1 VLCFQKR
8 MKIPII
14 IWNRIKYQKVCNRK
28 INKMINNKLLFE
40 VYMIVRLLIFI
51 TFIIIA
57 GIIVSR
63 LFLKIDL
70 IPSIFSN
77 KSKDSLII
85 LNWIM
90 VFFILIDEKVKPAY
104 IEFKIIEDE
113 IIIKTYNPHSNRW
126 ESPFALF
133 GYKRRI
139 KELKMNREEYNNY
152 WLTIGRFGLKKEL
165 KLQKIN
171 NDGVYESSNINISL
185 LGQQKYTNLILAIDR
200 LRSKICL
207 N

>member
-1 VLCFQKR
+1 

-77 KSKDSLII
+77 ESKNSLII

-171 NDGVYESSNINISL
+171 NDVVYESSNINISL

>member
-1 VLCFQKR
+1 
-8 MKIPII
+8 MKFPII
-14 IWNRIKYQKVCNRK
+14 IWNRIKYQNVCNRK
-28 INKMINNKLLFE
+28 INEMINNKLLFE
-40 VYMIVRLLIFI
+40 VYMTVRLLIFI

-70 IPSIFSN
+70 IPSVFSN
-77 KSKDSLII
+77 ESKDSLII
-85 LNWIM
+85 FNWIM
-90 VFFILIDEKVKPAY
+90 VFFIVIDEKVRPAY
-104 IEFKIIEDE
+104 IEFEIIEDE
-113 IIIKTYNPHSNRW
+113 IIIKTYNPHSNKW

-139 KELKMNREEYNNY
+139 KELKMSREEYNNY

-171 NDGVYESSNINISL
+171 NDGVYKSSNINISL

>member
-1 VLCFQKR
+1 

-104 IEFKIIEDE
+104 IEFEIIEDE

>member
-1 VLCFQKR
+1 
-8 MKIPII
+8 MKFPII

-104 IEFKIIEDE
+104 IEFEIIEDE

>member
-1 VLCFQKR
+1 

-28 INKMINNKLLFE
+28 INKMINNKPLFE
-40 VYMIVRLLIFI
+40 VYMTVRLLIFI

>member
-1 VLCFQKR
+1 MFSEKNE
-8 MKIPII
+8 IPII

-104 IEFKIIEDE
+104 IEFEIIEDE

>member
-1 VLCFQKR
+1 
-8 MKIPII
+8 MKFPII
-14 IWNRIKYQKVCNRK
+14 IWNRIKYQNVCNRK
-28 INKMINNKLLFE
+28 INEMINNKLLFE
-40 VYMIVRLLIFI
+40 VYMTVRLLIFI

-70 IPSIFSN
+70 IPSVFSN
-77 KSKDSLII
+77 ESKDSLII
-85 LNWIM
+85 FNWIM

-104 IEFKIIEDE
+104 IQFEIIEDE
-113 IIIKTYNPHSNRW
+113 IIIKTYNPHSNKW

-133 GYKRRI
+133 GYKRKI
-139 KELKMNREEYNNY
+139 KELKMSREEYNNY

-171 NDGVYESSNINISL
+171 NDGVYKSSNINISL

>member
-1 VLCFQKR
+1 

-77 KSKDSLII
+77 ESKNSLII

-104 IEFKIIEDE
+104 IEFEIIEDE

-171 NDGVYESSNINISL
+171 NDVVYESSNINISL

>member
-1 VLCFQKR
+1 

-28 INKMINNKLLFE
+28 INKMINNKPLFE
-40 VYMIVRLLIFI
+40 VYMTVRLLIFI

-77 KSKDSLII
+77 ESKNSLII

-171 NDGVYESSNINISL
+171 NDVVYESSNINISL

>member
-1 VLCFQKR
+1 
-8 MKIPII
+8 
-14 IWNRIKYQKVCNRK
+14 
-28 INKMINNKLLFE
+28 MINNKLLFE

-63 LFLKIDL
+63 LILKIDL

-77 KSKDSLII
+77 ESKNSLII

-104 IEFKIIEDE
+104 IEFEIIEDE

>member
-1 VLCFQKR
+1 
-8 MKIPII
+8 
-14 IWNRIKYQKVCNRK
+14 
-28 INKMINNKLLFE
+28 
-40 VYMIVRLLIFI
+40 
-51 TFIIIA
+51 
-57 GIIVSR
+57 
-63 LFLKIDL
+63 
-70 IPSIFSN
+70 
-77 KSKDSLII
+77 
-85 LNWIM
+85 M

-104 IEFKIIEDE
+104 IEFEIIEDE

-171 NDGVYESSNINISL
+171 NDGVYKSSNINISL

>member
-1 VLCFQKR
+1 

-77 KSKDSLII
+77 ESKNSLII

-104 IEFKIIEDE
+104 IEFEIIEDE

>member
-1 VLCFQKR
+1 MFSEKNE
-8 MKIPII
+8 IPII

-77 KSKDSLII
+77 ESKNSLII

-104 IEFKIIEDE
+104 IEFEIIEDE

-171 NDGVYESSNINISL
+171 NDVVYESSNINISL

>member
-1 VLCFQKR
+1 
-8 MKIPII
+8 MKFPII

-28 INKMINNKLLFE
+28 INKMINNKPLFE
-40 VYMIVRLLIFI
+40 VYMTVRLLIFI

-104 IEFKIIEDE
+104 IEFEIIEDE

>member
-1 VLCFQKR
+1 
-8 MKIPII
+8 MKFPII
-14 IWNRIKYQKVCNRK
+14 IWNRIKYQNVCNRK
-28 INKMINNKLLFE
+28 INEMINNKLLFE
-40 VYMIVRLLIFI
+40 VYMTVRLLIFI

-63 LFLKIDL
+63 LILKIDL
-70 IPSIFSN
+70 IPSVFSN
-77 KSKDSLII
+77 ESKDSLII
-85 LNWIM
+85 FNWIM

-104 IEFKIIEDE
+104 IEFEIIEDE
-113 IIIKTYNPHSNRW
+113 IIIKTYNPHSNKW

-133 GYKRRI
+133 GYKRKI
-139 KELKMNREEYNNY
+139 KELKMSREEYNNY

-171 NDGVYESSNINISL
+171 NDGVYKSSNINISL

>member
-1 VLCFQKR
+1 

-77 KSKDSLII
+77 ESKNSLII

>member
-1 VLCFQKR
+1 
-8 MKIPII
+8 MKFPII

-28 INKMINNKLLFE
+28 INKMINNKPLFE
-40 VYMIVRLLIFI
+40 VYMTVRLLIFI

-63 LFLKIDL
+63 LILKIDL
-70 IPSIFSN
+70 IPSVFSN
-77 KSKDSLII
+77 ESKDSLII
-85 LNWIM
+85 FNWIM

-104 IEFKIIEDE
+104 IEFEIIEDE
-113 IIIKTYNPHSNRW
+113 IIIKTYNPHSNKW

-133 GYKRRI
+133 GYKRKI
-139 KELKMNREEYNNY
+139 KELKMSREEYNNY

-171 NDGVYESSNINISL
+171 NDGVYKSSNINISL